1 VNGWLKCYAP
11 LYPLSI
17 IIALSYQLDSTKT
30 YFFREYICKKL
41 QRPASVMEQIFLYGS
56 GGIN

>member
-1 VNGWLKCYAP
+1 
-11 LYPLSI
+11 
-17 IIALSYQLDSTKT
+17 LSYQLDGTKT